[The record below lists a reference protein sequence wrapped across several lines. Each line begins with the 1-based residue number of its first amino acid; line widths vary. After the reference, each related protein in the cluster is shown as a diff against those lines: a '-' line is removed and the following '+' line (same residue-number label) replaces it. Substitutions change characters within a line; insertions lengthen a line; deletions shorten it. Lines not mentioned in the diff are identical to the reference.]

1 MSLDPYLQREKE
13 RYGHALPSREFMLQ
27 ILKEQ
32 GVPVNEKALQ
42 SLLEITEEE
51 DEIFS
56 RRISAMLREGQIMR
70 NRKGDIC
77 VVEKLDLIKGRVQ
90 GHADGFGFL
99 IPDDGSPDLFLSA
112 KEMHKA
118 LHGDRVMVREI
129 GVDRRGRREGA
140 IVEVL
145 ERAVTQLVGR
155 LHADHGI
162 LFVEAENRRISQDI
176 LIPTGRIDGRQRRVR
191 WSWSKLSS
199 SQAKM
204 RSPSVASSRF
214 WVITRLREWKSK
226 LRCVSMICLISFR
239 RR

>member
-1 MSLDPYLQREKE
+1 MSIKKERKLRSLDPYLERETE
-13 RYGHALPSREFMLQ
+13 RYGQALPSREFMLQ

-32 GVPVNEKALQ
+32 GVPVNEEALR

-51 DEIFS
+51 NEIFG
-56 RRISAMLREGQIMR
+56 RRISAMVREGQIMR

-77 VVEKLDLIKGRVQ
+77 VVEKLDLIKGKVQ

-99 IPDDGSPDLFLSA
+99 IPDDGSPDLFLSP
-112 KEMHKA
+112 KEMHKT

-129 GVDRRGRREGA
+129 GMDRRGRREGA

-155 LHADHGI
+155 LHSDHGI

-176 LIPTGRIDGRQRRVR
+176 LIPREE
-191 WSWSKLSS
+191 SMN
-199 SQAKM
+199 AK
-204 RSPSVASSRF
+204 AGQ
-214 WVITRLREWKSK
+214 
-226 LRCVSMICLISFR
+226 
-239 RR
+239 

>member
-1 MSLDPYLQREKE
+1 MSIKKKRKLRSLDPNLERETA
-13 RYGHALPSREFMLQ
+13 RYGQALPSREFMLQ

-32 GVPVNEKALQ
+32 GVPVNEDALR

-51 DEIFS
+51 NEIFG
-56 RRISAMLREGQIMR
+56 RRISAMVREGQIMR

-77 VVEKLDLIKGRVQ
+77 VVAKLDLVKGKVQ

-99 IPDDGSPDLFLSA
+99 IPDDGGADLFLSS

-176 LIPTGRIDGRQRRVR
+176 LIPRDESMTASAGQVVMVEIIRQPSKNAQPIGRIV
-191 WSWSKLSS
+191 
-199 SQAKM
+199 
-204 RSPSVASSRF
+204 
-214 WVITRLREWKSK
+214 
-226 LRCVSMICLISFR
+226 
-239 RR
+239 